1 MQKALLVLN
10 GLLLIAVI
18 YLLADKFTGGGG
30 DTHEKHHTENSNG
43 EYAGASIAYVNVDT
57 LLNNFGLFRDKQKA
71 LTAKEQEEDSR
82 LRTRGKALER
92 EIMALQEKAA
102 GGTMTPRDLQTEEER
117 LMRKQQE
124 FMADQESTS
133 RKLMEES
140 MRINNELQ
148 AMIVTAIREY
158 KNSSPYDFVISY
170 GEGSPVLA
178 VNEEHDI
185 TGLILERLN
194 KQTNQ

>member
-10 GLLLIAVI
+10 GLLLIAVV
-18 YLLADKFTGGGG
+18 YLLADKFAGGGSSAPEQASSEREVS
-30 DTHEKHHTENSNG
+30 DQ
-43 EYAGASIAYVNVDT
+43 AGVTIAYVNVDT
-57 LLNNFGLFRDKQKA
+57 LLNNFDLFRERQKG
-71 LTAKEQEEDSR
+71 LTAKEQEEDAR

-102 GGTMTPRDLQTEEER
+102 GGTMTPRDLQAEEER

-124 FMADQESTS
+124 FMADQENIS

-140 MRINNELQ
+140 VRINNELQ
-148 AMIVTAIREY
+148 GMIVTAIRDF
-158 KNSSPYDFVISY
+158 KGSSNYDYVISY

-185 TGLILERLN
+185 TRIILN
-194 KQTNQ
+194 KLNQQVAK